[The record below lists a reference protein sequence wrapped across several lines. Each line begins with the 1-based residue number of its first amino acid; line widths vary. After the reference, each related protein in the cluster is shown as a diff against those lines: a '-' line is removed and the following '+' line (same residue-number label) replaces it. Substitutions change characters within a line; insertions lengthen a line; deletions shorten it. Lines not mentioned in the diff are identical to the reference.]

1 MNNEFRSQVEIYYLM
16 WSQYMM
22 LNKFALANNIQ
33 IKNATNGGLLDVFPR
48 VKLED
53 I

>member
-33 IKNATNGGLLDVFPR
+33 IKNGTNGGLLDVFPR